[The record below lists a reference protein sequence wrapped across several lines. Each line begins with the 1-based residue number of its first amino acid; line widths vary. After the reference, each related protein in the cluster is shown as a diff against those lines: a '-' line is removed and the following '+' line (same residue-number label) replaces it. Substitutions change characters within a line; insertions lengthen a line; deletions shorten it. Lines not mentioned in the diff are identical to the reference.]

1 LSWQALLPKTFTTF
15 NEIREDVKHMQTKFQ
30 PIPTVDIRAKKGGF
44 VTGTLSK
51 MGREVKAGPDK
62 TWIYY
67 VYELTIKDTNL
78 PITLRN
84 EAGEYVEADISEGEA
99 VAVWANKGLHKMLS
113 AFDIGVSLLTLAC
126 P

>member
-1 LSWQALLPKTFTTF
+1 
-15 NEIREDVKHMQTKFQ
+15 MQTKFQ

-113 AFDIGVSLLTLAC
+113 AFDIGVSVTITNDGKTDIGDGKHRNDYSVKMNKAGK
-126 P
+126 